1 MIKNDNEIWGL
12 QKVYLIDRKN
22 GTWQAVKCDVIG
34 ESTNSLTLTG
44 LYGDAVFYCLKNSSD
59 LFETEEAA
67 TECAQR
73 LNEVKKIS
81 QTKDKVTKGKIAECE
96 LIDGYI
102 SDGESEFAG
111 KLKKQIDEYQNK
123 GYYVEVQFCSA
134 KSRYMVLVIARGQ

>member
-1 MIKNDNEIWGL
+1 MIKNENEIWGL

-22 GTWQAVKCDVIG
+22 GKWQAVKCDVID

-59 LFETEEAA
+59 LFETEEEA

-73 LNEVKKIS
+73 WNEVKKIK
-81 QTKDKVTKGKIAECE
+81 QAKDKVTKGKIAECE
-96 LIDGYI
+96 LIGGCTAY
-102 SDGESEFAG
+102 GKPEFTK

-123 GYYVEVQFCSA
+123 GYYVEVQYSLTGGEY
-134 KSRYMVLVIARGQ
+134 STLVIAREQ